1 MSAALPVRPA
11 LYLTAAAACWGTGTV
26 LSKQVLD
33 RGIAPLTLLAVE
45 LVASCT
51 LLFVIALARGS
62 HWTLTRSTAKL
73 TALGVLNPGVAY
85 ALGLWGLTY
94 ISASMSVLLWALE
107 PVFIVALA
115 VFVLRQEAARVT
127 VAAIAAAVVGVI
139 LIAYRP
145 GLDIDSR
152 GTALTLLAVLAC
164 AVYTVMTHKLMLD
177 DASEVVV
184 ICQQAAALVFAVI
197 LAAAAVVSGLTPPGL
212 PVAPSTWLLAA
223 GSGMVY
229 YGLAFTFFVAGLRTV
244 PAATAGTFLP
254 LVPVFGLAAAFAAG
268 DRLMT
273 QQWLGALLVVTAA
286 AAAVVR
292 IR

>member
-1 MSAALPVRPA
+1 MPVGLRVRPA
-11 LYLTAAAACWGTGTV
+11 LYLIAAAACWGIGTV

-33 RGIAPLTLLAVE
+33 RGVAPLTLLAVE
-45 LVASCT
+45 LAASCT
-51 LLFVIALARGS
+51 LLLAIALVRRS
-62 HWTLTRSTAKL
+62 RWTLTKSTAKL
-73 TALGVLNPGVAY
+73 TALGVLNPGLAY
-85 ALGLWGLTY
+85 ALGLWGLTF

-115 VFVLRQEAARVT
+115 VFVLRQEVARAT
-127 VAAIAAAVVGVI
+127 VAAIAAAVVGVV
-139 LIAYRP
+139 LITYRP
-145 GLDIDSR
+145 GLDIDLR
-152 GTALTLLAVLAC
+152 GVGLTLLAVLAC
-164 AVYTVMTHKLMLD
+164 AVYTVLTQKLMLD

-184 ICQQAAALVFAVI
+184 ICQQAAALVFAGI
-197 LAAAAVVSGLTPPGL
+197 LAAAAVISGLTCLGWPADP
-212 PVAPSTWLLAA
+212 ATWLLAA

-229 YGLAFTFFVAGLRTV
+229 YGLAFTFFVAGLRAV

-273 QQWLGALLVVTAA
+273 QQWIGAILVVAAA

-292 IR
+292 TR